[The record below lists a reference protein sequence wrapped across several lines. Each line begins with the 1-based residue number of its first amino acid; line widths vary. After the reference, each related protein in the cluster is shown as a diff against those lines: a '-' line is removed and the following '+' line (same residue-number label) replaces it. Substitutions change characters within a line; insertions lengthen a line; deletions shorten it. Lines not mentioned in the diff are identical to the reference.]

1 MYNKNGNNGNELVIT
16 NIASKRA
23 LEDFAIELI
32 RLYNK
37 YRTEYKEVAS

>member
-1 MYNKNGNNGNELVIT
+1 MKRNEEYIT
-16 NIASKRA
+16 SNEASEKA